1 MANTYKTDMVVVSTT
16 GSNVIFFTASADLI
30 VRDVMIYAKGGAA
43 TVYVLYDDRTTDDV
57 VAKKSLAADE
67 TWRPFTTPIA
77 MPSAHELKVNTSET
91 LTILI
96 TYVEFD

>member
-30 VRDVMIYAKGGAA
+30 VRDVMIFAKAGAA
-43 TVYVLYDDRTTDDV
+43 TVAVLFDDKTTDDV

-67 TWRPFTTPIA
+67 TWRPFTTPLA
-77 MPSAHELKVNTSET
+77 MVSGHELKVNTND
-91 LTILI
+91 TIVILV
-96 TYVEFD
+96 TYVEFG

>member
-1 MANTYKTDMVVVSTT
+1 MAYQTEMVSVSTT
-16 GSNVIFFTASADLI
+16 GSNVIIFTASGNTI

-43 TVYVLYDDRTTDDV
+43 TVSVLFDDRTTDDV
-57 VAKKSLAADE
+57 VAKKSLSADE
-67 TWRPFTTPIA
+67 TWRPFTAPVA
-77 MPSAHELKVNTSET
+77 MTSAQDIKVNTDAT

>member
-1 MANTYKTDMVVVSTT
+1 MANTYQTDMVSVTTT
-16 GSNVIFFTASADLI
+16 GSNVLFFQASGDLI

-43 TVYVLYDDRTTDDV
+43 TVSVLYDDRTTDDV
-57 VAKKSLAADE
+57 VAKKSLSADE
-67 TWRPFTTPIA
+67 TWRPFATPLA
-77 MPSAHELKVNTSET
+77 MRNVHELKVNTTEA

>member
-30 VRDVMIYAKGGAA
+30 VRDVMIYAKGGVLTAA
-43 TVYVLYDDRTTDDV
+43 VLFDDKTTDDV
-57 VAKKSLAADE
+57 VAKKTLTADE
-67 TWRPFTTPIA
+67 TWRPFTAPLA
-77 MPSAHELKVNTSET
+77 MVSGHELKVNTSDT
-91 LTILI
+91 ITILI